1 MKKLFIK
8 TENAMLPLDLN
19 LIEKYNLK
27 AGDRSPDNRY
37 KIVDEYGNEVK
48 QDDDKEVKYNR
59 DELMSDGQIFRASEV
74 LDLAEG
80 VDSEP

>member
-1 MKKLFIK
+1 MKSFYKNRK
-8 TENAMLPLDLN
+8 RNAAMDLN